1 MSEGHF
7 NQGEAYYRA
16 GEWSKART
24 EFQASYEISRLDL
37 LLFNIAQ
44 TYIKEGDSVRAIA
57 ALKAYLKTTPSD
69 ADAQA
74 NYNQFEREM
83 TSERTSDALQ
93 YMKAQGIRLGHAP
106 YGYEHGAELDGNG
119 RRRLV
124 SIEREQGVIGRIKA
138 MHGEGLKFNEITRRL
153 NAERIPARRGGP
165 WSGLRI
171 SIILRREGVYPL
183 RACKAHGPRVP
194 LRHDKLLSAARALE
208 LRAEGMTL
216 REIGVKL
223 RKESLCL
230 CVVENGIRRAWGN
243 CCAIPSLKIEWQRRG
258 EPSNYEQRE

>member
-74 NYNQFEREM
+74 KLASLEAALPQSAQAPPSQTQALPIPTRAPSASQTPRQTRKLLFLPLASLSIH
-83 TSERTSDALQ
+83 SEALS
-93 YMKAQGIRLGHAP
+93 GLGHLNSSEPQISSMFPAP
-106 YGYEHGAELDGNG
+106 EGSGSRHAVHTAIGSDRSSSARGAALP
-119 RRRLV
+119 
-124 SIEREQGVIGRIKA
+124 SA
-138 MHGEGLKFNEITRRL
+138 C
-153 NAERIPARRGGP
+153 P
-165 WSGLRI
+165 WTT
-171 SIILRREGVYPL
+171 
-183 RACKAHGPRVP
+183 
-194 LRHDKLLSAARALE
+194 AL
-208 LRAEGMTL
+208 
-216 REIGVKL
+216 
-223 RKESLCL
+223 
-230 CVVENGIRRAWGN
+230 
-243 CCAIPSLKIEWQRRG
+243 P
-258 EPSNYEQRE
+258 